1 MPTKIFYDNEAQR
14 LRGIRSHTEYILRVL
29 SEDAATMRA
38 LAAEGNQFAAG
49 RVGAYERA
57 ISLLSL
63 IQGSLDAPIID
74 PDADAD
80 DEVETDWGRA
90 WYDTSAELE

>member
-1 MPTKIFYDNEAQR
+1 
-14 LRGIRSHTEYILRVL
+14 
-29 SEDAATMRA
+29 MRP
-38 LAAEGNQFAAG
+38 LAEQGNAFAHG
-49 RVGAYERA
+49 RVDAYERA

-90 WYDTSAELE
+90 WYDTGAELE

>member
-1 MPTKIFYDNEAQR
+1 MKIFYDNEAQR
-14 LRGIRSHTEYILRVL
+14 LASIRSHTAYILRVL
-29 SEDAATMRA
+29 REDAEAMLRLPA
-38 LAAEGNQFAAG
+38 KGNAFAHG
-49 RVGAYERA
+49 RVDAYERA

-80 DEVETDWGRA
+80 DEVEPDWAPDAG
-90 WYDTSAELE
+90 L